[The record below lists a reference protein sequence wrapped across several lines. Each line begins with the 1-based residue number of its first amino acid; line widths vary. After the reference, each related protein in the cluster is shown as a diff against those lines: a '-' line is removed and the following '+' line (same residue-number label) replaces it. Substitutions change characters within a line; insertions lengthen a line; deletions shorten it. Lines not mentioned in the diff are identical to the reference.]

1 MKIMSAEYT
10 VTGVREDQYP
20 TDGLPEF
27 VILGRS
33 NVGKSSFINS
43 LLNKKNLAY
52 TSGKPG
58 KTRTLN
64 FFMINKDFYFV
75 DVPGYGYAKV
85 SKKQREEFGQ
95 MIEWYL
101 TNREQLKRAYIIVDL
116 RHKPSVDDELMFNY
130 LKHFGIDVT
139 VIATKA
145 DKVRKTHLPKHIRLV
160 ETTLGLTRGDNLI
173 IYSSENL
180 LGKDNV
186 LKQLDSLVK
195 GETIDNL

>member
-1 MKIMSAEYT
+1 MKIMSAEYIL
-10 VTGVREDQYP
+10 TGVREDQYP
-20 TDGLPEF
+20 ADGLPEF

-58 KTRTLN
+58 KTRALN
-64 FFMINKDFYFV
+64 FFLINKEFYFV

-101 TNREQLKRAYIIVDL
+101 TNRKELQRAYMIVDL

-130 LKHFGIDVT
+130 LKHFGIEVT

-160 ETTLGLTRGDNLI
+160 ETTLGLAQGDNLI

-186 LKQLDSLVK
+186 LNQLNKLLK
-195 GETIDNL
+195 EN

>member
-10 VTGVREDQYP
+10 QTGVREDQYP
-20 TDGLPEF
+20 VEGLPEF

-58 KTRTLN
+58 KTRALN
-64 FFMINKDFYFV
+64 FFLINKDFYFV

-101 TNREQLKRAYIIVDL
+101 TNRKELNRAYMIVDL

-130 LKHFGIDVT
+130 LKHFGIEVT

-160 ETTLGLTRGDNLI
+160 ETTLGLARGDNLI

-180 LGKDNV
+180 LGKENV
-186 LKQLDSLVK
+186 LKQLDRLVK
-195 GETIDNL
+195 EN